1 MISEAVEEGEAL
13 TGKNPLMER
22 RTLGPAI
29 VQDML
34 DYIGNRYSS
43 AADKE
48 HLLPLL
54 GEAFLLYAVPQ
65 LDALDYEGILDV
77 YQHVKALFAAAPA
90 EQRLILHRIEVLY
103 PHITDWEPR
112 GG

>member
-1 MISEAVEEGEAL
+1 MLSAL
-13 TGKNPLMER
+13 PGVLDV
-22 RTLGPAI
+22 GPP
-29 VQDML
+29 
-34 DYIGNRYSS
+34 SS
-43 AADKE
+43 SQ
-48 HLLPLL
+48 LL
-54 GEAFLLYAVPQ
+54 AVPQ

-77 YQHVKALFAAAPA
+77 YQHVKGLFAAAPA